1 MGLFDRD
8 DFDRDDFD
16 RDDFDRDDF
25 DRDDFELLD
34 SLVGIGYPPFCDLP
48 LFARRLFDFFIAIVI
63 IIHYTH
69 INITLR
75 YATLRYA

>member
-1 MGLFDRD
+1 LGLFDRV
-8 DFDRDDFD
+8 
-16 RDDFDRDDF
+16 DFDRDDF

-75 YATLRYA
+75 CAAPRYA